1 MTSKKVAVV
10 TGSNKGIGFAIVRA
24 LCKQFDGDVYITAR
38 DESRGN
44 KAVEE
49 LTKEGL
55 SPKFHQLDIDD
66 PPSIDRLRDFLQQTY
81 GGLDILVNNAG
92 IAYKMD
98 STAPFTE
105 QAEVTVKTNFWGTL
119 NVCDKLFPLLRPHA
133 RVSNVSS
140 MASNFAMKK
149 CSSEIQAKFLNPNLT
164 MDDLKQLMKEFVGLA
179 REEKHQAA
187 GWPNTAYGTS
197 KIGVTVMSFIQQ
209 RQLDA
214 QNKED
219 IIVNACC
226 PGFVATDMSSFKG
239 HKTIDEGA
247 ETPVML
253 AVIPPNAKSPRGEF
267 LSEKTV
273 QKWP

>member
-44 KAVEE
+44 KAVQE

-98 STAPFTE
+98 STAPFPE

-149 CSSEIQAKFLNPNLT
+149 CSSEIQAKFLDPNLT
-164 MDDLKQLMKEFVGLA
+164 MDGLKQLMKEFVGLA

>member
-98 STAPFTE
+98 STAPFAE

-149 CSSEIQAKFLNPNLT
+149 CSSEIQAKFIDPNLT
-164 MDDLKQLMKEFVGLA
+164 MDGLKQLMKEFVGLA

-226 PGFVATDMSSFKG
+226 PGYVATDMSSFKG

-253 AVIPPNAKSPRGEF
+253 AVIPPYAKSPRGEF